1 MTEKTII
8 LAFINGAIMI
18 ASLIAGLL
26 FARGYKHTRDRF
38 FKLFSAAFV
47 LLSIERLLMVGSAV
61 GNLETQARIYV
72 VRCIAF
78 LIIIYAVIDKN
89 KSGR

>member
-1 MTEKTII
+1 MNEKPII
-8 LAFINGAIMI
+8 LAFINGALMV

-47 LLSIERLLMVGSAV
+47 LLAMERLLMVGSVA
-61 GNLETQARIYV
+61 GNLETQARIYI
-72 VRCIAF
+72 VRCVAF

-89 KSGR
+89 KSG